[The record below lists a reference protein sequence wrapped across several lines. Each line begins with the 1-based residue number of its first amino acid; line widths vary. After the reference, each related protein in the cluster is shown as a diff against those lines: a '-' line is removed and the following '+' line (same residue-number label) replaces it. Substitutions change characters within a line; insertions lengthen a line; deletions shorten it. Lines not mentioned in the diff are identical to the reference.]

1 MHRKLESDL
10 QSGKKQLAELVDQ
23 CDNLK
28 KGREE
33 SVKYISSIS
42 LWFKLNFMS
51 LITDSQALPG

>member
-42 LWFKLNFMS
+42 LVQ
-51 LITDSQALPG
+51 T

>member
-10 QSGKKQLAELVDQ
+10 QSGKKRLSELVDQ
-23 CDNLK
+23 CDTLK

-42 LWFKLNFMS
+42 FM
-51 LITDSQALPG
+51 LQT